1 MAMNQTASKFE
12 WSKPYHGVTHLI
24 SIPKR
29 YRITINEINSNLS
42 IVKMFDKD
50 IPYKAFTAQ
59 KEFRGTD
66 AECRKQGEKWAKEIE
81 KGAL

>member
-1 MAMNQTASKFE
+1 MKKTENKFE
-12 WSKPYHGVTHLI
+12 WSKPYYGLTHLI

-29 YRITINEINSNLS
+29 YRITINEFNSKLS
-42 IVKMFDKD
+42 IIQMFDKEM
-50 IPYKAFTAQ
+50 IFRVFTAQ

-66 AECRKQGEKWAKEIE
+66 AECRKEGEMWAEKIE